1 MTTRFIVSSGGRP
14 TWTSILGLVLG
25 AATVFS
31 PTRVAFSQTR
41 EYIVTELTG
50 EDAAQVPSKLNNLGD
65 IVGRKADGGEGAPR
79 ATLWGHSHHSKAKHL
94 GIFPAET
101 TVPQMLLTTPEK
113 SPEYRIRER

>member
-14 TWTSILGLVLG
+14 KWTSILGLVLG

-79 ATLWGHSHHSKAKHL
+79 ATLWGS
-94 GIFPAET
+94 FP
-101 TVPQMLLTTPEK
+101 LLEGEATATSLSAPNTR
-113 SPEYRIRER
+113 SATRQNGTI